1 MLVSRDEKGQESP
14 DVNAQVR
21 RERFVLP
28 EDLAVVLSVRIH
40 DNEMSAPSFSLDPA
54 DPLNPSGPETK
65 AVHMPA
71 GRVANTFLGQ
81 MLFEADYALKMYN
94 FGVTVGADGQ
104 LARRHTS
111 EYEEFKATTKIR
123 ADRLAAE
130 AAAGSLDAEKL
141 KDPQYNRKWIVA
153 AKQTVEEQ
161 GDTLH
166 FKEAVMDVETRV
178 MIPDPTSRMGLRD
191 VESATDEDSN
201 EFCRRFK
208 AGYAKLAAESPQL
221 GHVQEM
227 SKLVQLADWIEE
239 RGWGINLARLE
250 ALLGQ
255 EAHPC
260 PTTAMIRTIEDVQRS
275 DVGPN
280 VLKQL
285 LYGGVDLGAVRAK
298 EQLQAADHAAVL
310 AAGKYTAGSTGANAL
325 AALKELDALIESM
338 PEDSPE
344 ALELKGKLR
353 AEVAAAYKQLHAG
366 VVPTDADIA
375 ALGARISGIA
385 KAAEGK
391 DLPPDAE
398 VLRLKIAGLG
408 GALGSA
414 EFAAAAAGAGPAAES
429 ARLAALGAGALAAA
443 VAAKAV
449 ADKPNQSKDAQAL
462 QGDIKAVLAKH
473 GNLLDPELA
482 ARATPEEVQAFIK
495 ALELAK
501 ERHALSSDPD
511 TLAAVAEIERITA
524 KLHPEAIAAAA
535 AVAAA
540 AAAVAAGNR
549 SRNDGAVASLSALT
563 KSEYSNDP
571 DDAAAVRVA
580 LAELLAKGPGS
591 TPEET
596 DAWLAEV
603 RKLIAKNTGVP
614 GASEELDELVAA
626 AALALAAREAAVAGR
641 SADGFIAQAKRIGD
655 PAVFPSG
662 KSKEAAD
669 FQAEIARLTRESEA
683 RVKATGK
690 PASPEEV
697 ATLRAGLHEAR
708 LRHKPAPG
716 HVPHPQFA
724 DIDAALAALLATPLA
739 AGAGTITGPEFYRRA
754 KHLAAEPAAGDKAK
768 VLKLD
773 MEAAVGRTKLLAP
786 GGNPTGDEVALLH
799 SRLGAVA
806 AFHAAETDPE
816 AAALH
821 RRLLALLDARVAGM
835 VLAPQ
840 AFILRANEIADP
852 KLTPDGGSA
861 AAAALQERVRA
872 LAGNPPLDPARA
884 KPEDVAI
891 LRGQLAELSRQAA
904 AGAAAGDRGL
914 AGVRGAIEALLATPA
929 LTATPGDGSV
939 FVRRAERLAAYDV
952 GGCPEGTKLR
962 ADISRAVEDAKA
974 KHAQLPGGKDA
985 PFSRGEVDA
994 LAAELQR
1001 ALAAHT
1007 PADGAS
1013 YASSH
1018 HRDLAAALAGLL
1030 GGRSLPGDGVD
1041 ANAVRA
1047 ELKRIEL
1054 SVPAEARDDA
1064 HALAVGAAKVRA
1076 SISPS
1081 ATHLGAG
1088 EALAVAAQIRAL
1100 LKANE
1105 LGGGSS
1111 DHARAAFASLEALAA
1126 SLETQVRAQA
1136 AMGNA
1141 ARTAGLASI
1150 LGGALSLGLDSFAQE
1165 VSLGGGLKGSVADL
1179 LRPGQYA
1186 RGTLTDERC
1195 SKRGGEHT
1203 RFGNNPR
1210 FLAVAVRETTA
1221 VQFVLTID
1229 KASVKK
1235 DFGKPMLY
1243 VYQSDPAFPPHL
1255 EWWDKNKEVKCT
1267 QRVSGAPI
1275 HGKRVVRVDATLE
1288 KGKPLIL
1295 IPAVEIP
1302 SDLSFTITCH
1312 SYGPVH
1318 LTPVVWVP
1326 KENSP
1331 AQITTVGG
1339 EWGGITADVTLGD
1352 WRNNAQVRVTVHKPG
1367 TRLYCILR
1375 KHKNDDVAMRLDH
1388 ARNAPAHEASSK
1400 LEVGFDRTG
1409 DATLYQK
1416 LPDIL
1421 LRLDNLQPG
1430 NHFLVPSTQ
1439 AGMQGRWRLEIW
1451 GPPGSYTAAKGESK
1465 DSGNIKVFKNV
1476 EHDPKKSPSSVGP
1489 NGHITY

>member
-1 MLVSRDEKGQESP
+1 MTVDEDG
-14 DVNAQVR
+14 R
-21 RERFVLP
+21 LG
-28 EDLAVVLSVRIH
+28 RIR
-40 DNEMSAPSFSLDPA
+40 
-54 DPLNPSGPETK
+54 G
-65 AVHMPA
+65 
-71 GRVANTFLGQ
+71 
-81 MLFEADYALKMYN
+81 
-94 FGVTVGADGQ
+94 
-104 LARRHTS
+104 S
-111 EYEEFKATTKIR
+111 EYEGFKATTTIR
-123 ADRLAAE
+123 AERLASE
-130 AAAGSLDAEKL
+130 AAAGTLDSEKL
-141 KDPQYNRKWIVA
+141 KDPQYNRKWIVSA
-153 AKQTVEEQ
+153 RQAVEEQ

-166 FKEAVMDVETRV
+166 FKETVMDVETRV
-178 MIPDPTSRMGLRD
+178 MIPDPTSRMGLKD

-208 AGYAKLAAESPQL
+208 EGYAQLAKETPQL
-221 GHVQEM
+221 GHVREM
-227 SKLVQLADWIEE
+227 SKLVQLVDWIEE
-239 RGWGINLARLE
+239 RGWGVNLARME
-250 ALLGQ
+250 ALLGP

-260 PTTAMIRTIEDVQRS
+260 PTTSVIRTIEDVQKT

-285 LYGGVDLGAVRAK
+285 LFGGVDLGAVRSK

-310 AAGKYTAGSTGANAL
+310 AAGKYTEGTTGAKAL
-325 AALKELDALIESM
+325 AALGELDALIESM

-344 ALELKGKLR
+344 ALELKNKLR

-366 VVPTDADIA
+366 VIPTDADIA
-375 ALGARISGIA
+375 ALGARVSGIA

-398 VLRLKIAGLG
+398 LLRAKIAGLG
-408 GALGSA
+408 GALASA
-414 EFAAAAAGAGPAAES
+414 EFAAAGTGSAADS
-429 ARLAALGAGALAAA
+429 ARLAALGSGALAAA

-449 ADKPNQSKDAQAL
+449 ADRPNQSKDAQAL
-462 QGDIKAVLAKH
+462 QRDVKEVLAKH

-482 ARATPEEVQAFIK
+482 AKATPEEVQAFLK

-501 ERHALSSDPD
+501 ERHALSTDPD
-511 TLAAVAEIERITA
+511 TLSAVAEIERITA
-524 KLHPEAIAAAA
+524 KLHPEALA
-535 AVAAA
+535 AVAALAAA

-549 SRNDGAVASLSALT
+549 SRNEGAVASLSALT

-580 LAELLAKGPGS
+580 LADLLAKGPGS

-603 RKLIAKNTGVP
+603 RKLVAKNSGLP
-614 GASEELDELVAA
+614 GASDELNELVAA
-626 AALALAAREAAVAGR
+626 AALALAAREAAVSGR
-641 SADGFIAQAKRIGD
+641 SADGFVAQAKRIGD

-669 FQAEIARLTRESEA
+669 YQAEIARLARESEA
-683 RVKATGK
+683 RTKATGK
-690 PASPEEV
+690 PATAEEV

-708 LRHKPAPG
+708 LRHRPAPG
-716 HVPHPQFA
+716 HIPHPQFL

-739 AGAGTITGPEFYRRA
+739 AGAETITGPEFYRRA
-754 KHLAAEPAAGDKAK
+754 KHLAAEPAASDKAK
-768 VLKLD
+768 MLKVD
-773 MEAAVGRTKLLAP
+773 MEAAVGRTKLLGP
-786 GGNPTGDEVALLH
+786 GGTPTGEEVALLH

-806 AFHAAETDPE
+806 AFHSADADPE
-816 AAALH
+816 AAAL
-821 RRLLALLDARVAGM
+821 RRKLLALLDARVAGM

-840 AFILRANEIADP
+840 AFILRANEVADP
-852 KLTPDGGSA
+852 NLTPNGGSQA
-861 AAAALQERVRA
+861 AIDLQDRLRV

-904 AGAAAGDRGL
+904 AGAATDRGL
-914 AGVRGAIEALLATPA
+914 ANVKGAIDALLATPA
-929 LTATPGDGSV
+929 LTATPGDGSA
-939 FVRRAERLAAYDV
+939 FVRRAERLGGYNV
-952 GGCPEGTKLR
+952 NGCPEGTKLR
-962 ADISRAVEDAKA
+962 DAIHQAVEVAKS
-974 KHAQLPGGKDA
+974 KHGQLHGGKADA
-985 PFSRGEVDA
+985 PYTRDEVEA
-994 LAAELQR
+994 LAGELQR
-1001 ALAAHT
+1001 ALARHT

-1013 YASSH
+1013 YASPD

-1030 GGRSLPGDGVD
+1030 GGRSQPGERVD

-1047 ELKRIEL
+1047 ELKRIET
-1054 SVPAEARDDA
+1054 SVPAEARADA
-1064 HALAVGAAKVRA
+1064 HALAAGAAQIRA
-1076 SISPS
+1076 GLPLS
-1081 ATHLGAG
+1081 ATHLAADQ
-1088 EALAVAAQIRAL
+1088 ALAVAAQVRDL

-1105 LGGGSS
+1105 LGADSS
-1111 DHARAAFASLEALAA
+1111 DHARAAYANLEALAA
-1126 SLETQVRAQA
+1126 SLETQVRAHA

-1141 ARTAGLASI
+1141 ARTAGLTSI
-1150 LGGALSLGLDSFAQE
+1150 LGGALSLGLDSFASE
-1165 VSLGGGLKGSVADL
+1165 VLLGGGLKGNVADL

-1186 RGTLTDERC
+1186 RGALTDERC

-1210 FLAVAVRETTA
+1210 FIAVAVRETTA

-1255 EWWDKNKEVKCT
+1255 EWWNKSKEVQCT
-1267 QRVSGAPI
+1267 QRVSGAAV
-1275 HGKRVVRVDATLE
+1275 HGRRVVRVDTTLE

-1302 SDLSFTITCH
+1302 SDLTFTITCH

-1352 WRNNAQVRVTVHKPG
+1352 WRNNAQVKVTVLKPN

-1388 ARNAPAHEASSK
+1388 ARNAPGHEASTK
-1400 LEVGFDRTG
+1400 LEVGFHRTAD
-1409 DATLYQK
+1409 DALYQK
-1416 LPDIL
+1416 LPDLL
-1421 LRLDNLQPG
+1421 LRLDALQPG
-1430 NHFLVPSTQ
+1430 NHFIVPSTQ

-1465 DSGNIKVFKNV
+1465 DAVNIKVFKTV
-1476 EHDPKKSPSSVGP
+1476 EHDPKKSPSAVGLH
-1489 NGHITY
+1489 GHVTY